1 MSEEIRTEY
10 KGYPID
16 YNEDTGNF
24 RAFVDGTVAF
34 ENPSLRALK
43 ELIDH
48 FEKQQGRKDFMRF
61 KVLVLREYPKYDF
74 SVGEVTSIT
83 EGGEYW
89 VSVGGK
95 RSKTGQII
103 PFTDANNEIAL
114 KMVALKNEEN
124 RLYKERFEL
133 DKTLVRLSGGVR
145 P

>member
-1 MSEEIRTEY
+1 MSEGLRTEY

-16 YNEDTGNF
+16 YNEGTGMF

-34 ENPSLRALK
+34 ENQSLRALK
-43 ELIDH
+43 ELIDR
-48 FEKQQGRKDFMRF
+48 FEKQQGRKDFVRF

-74 SVGEVTSIT
+74 SAGEVTSIT

-95 RSKTGQII
+95 RCKTGQII

-114 KMVALKNEEN
+114 KMVTLKNEEN
-124 RLYKERFEL
+124 RLSKERSEL
-133 DKTLVRLSGGVR
+133 DKSLVRLSAGKR